1 MVGNWKKWWLFKN
14 DQFSLENL
22 DICFARTVENG
33 NVHWKN
39 RCGNQFPV
47 IPEWVWQLATTAM
60 FENRDPQMAIWMG
73 GIVHPLDLG
82 VSCVPMYWYW
92 YRHQYR
98 YRYGNRYWYWW
109 CIDVLMYW
117 CIDVL
122 MCWCVDLLM
131 YFCIDVLVFWCIDV
145 LMYWCI
151 DVSMWWCNDIMMHW
165 CTDVVD
171 VLMYWCIDWCIDVC
185 MYVGMYVLPL
195 AIVFGRHQVKTQLVQ
210 EQRRNSAAI
219 PCPLSWRETPAEDW
233 PRKRN
238 HPQKW
243 HRFETYKEATNRPTR
258 NQPLLVDDSPFR
270 PNHHVL
276 RM

>member
-1 MVGNWKKWWLFKN
+1 MGFCVVFDGFWLINTILFHGRTSNLQRNEANERLETWNLRVPMSPILPVDGWVTTFWSLLMVGNWKKWWLFKN

-39 RCGNQFPV
+39 RCENQFPV

-117 CIDVL
+117 CIGVL
-122 MCWCVDLLM
+122 IYWCIDLLM
-131 YFCIDVLVFWCIDV
+131 YFCIDVLMHWCIDV

-151 DVSMWWCNDIMMHW
+151 DVSM
-165 CTDVVD
+165 
-171 VLMYWCIDWCIDVC
+171 
-185 MYVGMYVLPL
+185 
-195 AIVFGRHQVKTQLVQ
+195 
-210 EQRRNSAAI
+210 
-219 PCPLSWRETPAEDW
+219 
-233 PRKRN
+233 
-238 HPQKW
+238 
-243 HRFETYKEATNRPTR
+243 
-258 NQPLLVDDSPFR
+258 
-270 PNHHVL
+270 
-276 RM
+276 